1 MKIIF
6 LFFLSAALLATSGII
21 YAQNKTPEVK
31 SGIASPIDSTRV
43 IDWTH
48 SGIPGGIPNRTTI
61 SATINASS
69 YGNGTADATT
79 GIQNALNACLANQVV
94 LLSAGTFRID
104 TKLVVP
110 SNVTLRGSGP
120 QQTILDGHGNS
131 RGMIVFGVEA
141 GVWVPP
147 LIAITNGLNAG
158 STSITVSD
166 ASTISVGQ
174 LLAVSQL
181 NDPAYVSNT
190 GVGGACTWCDEGFNG
205 TRTMGQMV
213 EVVSKNGNTLSIGA
227 PGLYFKYAASLSPS
241 VSVLTPG
248 AKYAGVED
256 LQVYMNNTGYTTNFL
271 MDGSAYCWLKNVES
285 NYCDGDHARI
295 FFGYRDEI
303 RDSYFHDAYVHGPGG
318 TDSDIFLASRTSGT
332 LVENNQL
339 RRMHAS
345 IMINWGASGNVIAYN
360 YSDGNF
366 KENAQNCM
374 MTDMTFHGAHPMFN
388 LWEGNVAISFTPD
401 SYWGSSSHNTAFR
414 NWLRGTTK
422 ANPPYTGRGPED
434 TINGHWEVQNTRAI
448 ALDYANRYYNLVG
461 NVAGSPE
468 MLALTYYNN
477 GTQAIPATP
486 MTLAPQYRVY
496 DNLVNGY
503 SFGYASSGDDGTS
516 PLANTL
522 PYTTLFWHG
531 DVNWVNQATVWDA
544 NQSNHVLPPSLY
556 TTTKPNWFGNIPWP
570 VIGPDVA
577 GYVNK
582 NPAQVCYLQGKMPD
596 CLKGLTGV
604 QNNNAAENSLAVYP
618 NPGIGFFTITS
629 EMKNCSV
636 KLFDVAGNIVKDFSC
651 VKEFPFSVG
660 KVDLPAGIYF
670 LELRNETKAER
681 SKLVIN

>member
-1 MKIIF
+1 MKTRF
-6 LFFLSAALLATSGII
+6 LFSLSVLLLSMSKGSAQHSSAKGIF
-21 YAQNKTPEVK
+21 
-31 SGIASPIDSTRV
+31 SPIDSTRV
-43 IDWTH
+43 IDWTY
-48 SGIPGGIPNRTTI
+48 SGIPGGIPNRTNVY
-61 SATINASS
+61 ATINAST
-69 YGNGTADATT
+69 YGNGASDATT
-79 GIQNALNACLANQVV
+79 GIQNALSACPANQVV
-94 LLSAGTFRID
+94 LLSAGTFKID

-120 QQTILDGHGNS
+120 QQTILDGHGNT
-131 RGMIVFGVEA
+131 RGMIVFGQEA
-141 GVWVPP
+141 GMWVPP
-147 LIAITNGLNAG
+147 LISITAGLNVG
-158 STSITVSD
+158 STSINVND

-174 LLAVSQL
+174 YLAVSQL
-181 NDPAYVSNT
+181 NDPAYVTNV
-190 GVGGACTWCDEGFNG
+190 GVGGSCTWCDEGYNG

-213 EVVSKNGNTLSIGA
+213 EVISKNGNTLGISS
-227 PGLYFKYAASLSPS
+227 PGLYFTYSASLSPS
-241 VSVLTPG
+241 VSVLTAG

-271 MDGSAYCWLKNVES
+271 MDGSAYCWIKNVES
-285 NYCDGDHARI
+285 NYADGDHVRV
-295 FFGYRDEI
+295 FFGYRDEV

-318 TDSDIFLASRTSGT
+318 TDADIFIANRTSGT

-345 IMINWGASGNVIAYN
+345 IMINWGASGNVISYN

-434 TINGHWEVQNTRAI
+434 TVNGHWEVQNTRAI

-477 GTQAIPATP
+477 GTQPIPATP

-516 PLANTL
+516 ALANQL
-522 PYTTLFWHG
+522 PYSTLFWHG
-531 DVNWVNQATVWDA
+531 DVNFINMSTVWDA
-544 NQSNHVLPPSLY
+544 NTSNHNLPPSLY
-556 TTTKPNWFGNIPWP
+556 LTTKPSWFGNTSWP
-570 VIGPDVA
+570 LIGPDVA
-577 GYVNK
+577 GYTNK
-582 NPAQVCYLQGKMPD
+582 NPAQLCYEQGKMPG
-596 CLKGLTGV
+596 CPLSATGV
-604 QNNNAAENSLAVYP
+604 HNNSTSENSLTVYP
-618 NPGIGFFTITS
+618 NPGNGFFTITS
-629 EMKNCSV
+629 PMKNCSL
-636 KLFDVAGNIVKDFSC
+636 KLFDVTGNMVRNFSN
-651 VKEFPFSVG
+651 VKEFPFTIEKGNILSGV
-660 KVDLPAGIYF
+660 YF
-670 LELRNETKAER
+670 IELRSENKVER